1 MNYLLSALTKKLE
14 GEIEVAKANIMVY
27 VKNPAGIGEHP
38 GIIEAIEAEVGKIAE
53 ANDKLETVHEHFKNT

>member
-1 MNYLLSALTKKLE
+1 
-14 GEIEVAKANIMVY
+14 MVY

-53 ANDKLETVHEHFKNT
+53 ANDKLETVQKHFKNT